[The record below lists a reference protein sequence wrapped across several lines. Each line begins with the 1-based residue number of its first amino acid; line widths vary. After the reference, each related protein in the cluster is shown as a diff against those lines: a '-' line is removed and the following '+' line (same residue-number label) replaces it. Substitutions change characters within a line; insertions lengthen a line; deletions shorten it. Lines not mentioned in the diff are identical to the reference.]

1 MTDAAKR
8 KKLLK
13 WLDDVLKRLKTLT
26 VSAYYQSIE
35 ALRDYIMQGGD
46 FEWNE
51 YGSAEKRVTEILKIL
66 QNQINIL
73 IANGVSTWYQEGLTT
88 AIDNTIKSLK
98 GGRRIKRE
106 REIKKI
112 KKVATQQHRTT
123 AAIGHATY
131 RDGAINNLS
140 NRVWDFKEENKKI
153 IEKIVQDAIR
163 DGKGVNETKNSVK
176 EYLNTDGNGKMK
188 KTGAGVYKNPLK
200 NCERLMRT
208 EVNAAYRSAEI
219 DSYNAMDVVLGYEIH
234 LSGNHYTTR
243 KNKPP
248 IPIHDIC
255 DECAGKYPKNFIWFG
270 WHPNCR
276 CYITPITMTPEQFA
290 AYMDAEDEG
299 REKEYLDSITIKD
312 FPDGFKKYFSYNASN
327 IINTVAKN
335 PKRQLPSWFENN
347 KKILPVSTDPKIQER
362 LKEFNNY
369 NSDPD
374 YTDVKFDAKTG
385 GLMATHKEHK
395 KHPNDTQAY
404 NIKGELLTADDLEN
418 NFKKVS
424 FNKGHKVIFKKEDD
438 NKKDL
443 DMYLDDVLMDL
454 ASITDNHDDY
464 RSALWNKNKQLKG
477 YNHRHNT
484 TENESVCL
492 YFHDP
497 SHFSYEKIVKG
508 LQYVAKHTK
517 RVRIKKVYVMLND
530 DSDLQLF
537 EFP

>member
-188 KTGAGVYKNPLK
+188 KAGAGVYKNPLK

-299 REKEYLDSITIKD
+299 REKKYLESISIKD
-312 FPDGFKKYFSYNASN
+312 FPDGFKKYFSDNAAN
-327 IINTVAKN
+327 IINAVAKN

-347 KKILPVSTDPKIQER
+347 KKILSVSTDPKIQER
-362 LKEFNNY
+362 LNEFNNY

-385 GLMATHKEHK
+385 GLMATHKLHNFDK
-395 KHPNDTQAY
+395 KGGEYEKQAQITGSKAGHSVIFEQERNITGKKTEGKWDGLFFEIAGRETATENNVLKGLKHCASKQKTEIAVLVFPNGGFKD
-404 NIKGELLTADDLEN
+404 ELLSNAIKRYKGLKKVKDYPFVK
-418 NFKKVS
+418 FKKIICIQ
-424 FNKGHKVIFKKEDD
+424 NEEIIKEID
-438 NKKDL
+438 
-443 DMYLDDVLMDL
+443 
-454 ASITDNHDDY
+454 
-464 RSALWNKNKQLKG
+464 
-477 YNHRHNT
+477 
-484 TENESVCL
+484 
-492 YFHDP
+492 F
-497 SHFSYEKIVKG
+497 
-508 LQYVAKHTK
+508 
-517 RVRIKKVYVMLND
+517 
-530 DSDLQLF
+530 
-537 EFP
+537 